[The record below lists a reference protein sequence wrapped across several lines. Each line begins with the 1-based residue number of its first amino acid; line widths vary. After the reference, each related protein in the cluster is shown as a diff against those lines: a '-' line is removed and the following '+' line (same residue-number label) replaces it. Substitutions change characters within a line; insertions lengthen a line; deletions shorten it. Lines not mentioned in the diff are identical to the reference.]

1 MSQRAL
7 YRTVLEILIY
17 GIQCAIDAGEYTVE
31 DEKIAKVMLEI
42 LRDMLK
48 SKRLKE

>member
-1 MSQRAL
+1 MSKRAL

-17 GIQCAIDAGEYTVE
+17 GIQCAIDAGEYTAE

-42 LRDMLK
+42 LQDLK
-48 SKRLKE
+48 RKKVKT